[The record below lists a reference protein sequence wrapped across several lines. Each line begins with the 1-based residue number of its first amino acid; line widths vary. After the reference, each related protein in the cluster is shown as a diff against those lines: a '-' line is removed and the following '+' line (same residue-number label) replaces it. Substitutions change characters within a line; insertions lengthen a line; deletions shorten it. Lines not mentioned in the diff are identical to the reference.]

1 MHVAGI
7 PPWESWDYTWGEG
20 VEVVNAYNRRE
31 NDRAK
36 KRAVALYN
44 AVVFLAS
51 TIRGGKIQEF
61 NEAFPG
67 FVSTERR
74 ESGQMSDAAM
84 FAVVRALN
92 AQFGGEEDD

>member
-7 PPWESWDYTWGEG
+7 PPFESWEYTWGEG
-20 VEVVNAYNRRE
+20 IEAVNAYNRRE
-31 NDRAK
+31 NAQAK
-36 KRAVALYN
+36 RRAVALYN
-44 AVVFLAS
+44 AAVFLAS

-67 FVSTERR
+67 FDGTESRK
-74 ESGQMSDAAM
+74 SGQMSDDAM

-92 AQFGGEEDD
+92 AQFGGEEED